1 MKEKITDKYHD
12 CGHRPRNTDKRKRRM
27 AKVKEMDNK
36 PLQESEPIKRT
47 VHGQG
52 WECPRCHTIHAPTV
66 SRCLC
71 VYYHQPW
78 IPAPQAPPYGW
89 VPFTPYGYEVVTCA
103 NTPPPD
109 CQTICMH

>member
-1 MKEKITDKYHD
+1 MNKETLKDKYHD

-36 PLQESEPIKRT
+36 PLQESESIKRT

-52 WECPRCHTIHAPTV
+52 WECPRCHTVNAPFKDH
-66 SRCLC
+66 CGC
-71 VYYHQPW
+71 KHYYEPFKPW
-78 IPAPQAPPYGW
+78 IPNPKCPPWGW
-89 VPFTPYGYEVVTCA
+89 TWTSSA
-103 NTPPPD
+103 TPPPLPG